1 MRYFIR
7 LLLILTFSVGL
18 FGCSEKIKPEDR
30 FSEYIE
36 KWNQQDFSAM
46 YDMLTAETKNKVSR
60 AEFVERYKKIYE
72 DINAQ
77 NVKVEFVKPE
87 EEVKPNEDGNVL
99 FTYSFS
105 MDTLAGPVSFNH
117 NATLVEEELEEG
129 KDWRIQ
135 WNTNMIFPQLNDG
148 EEITIQSI
156 IPERGGIFDRNGSPL
171 AINGEL
177 WEIGIVP
184 GKMGEKRDEIIQQFS
199 DISGMSVEEFEKK
212 LSQSWV
218 TDNSF
223 VPIIT
228 VDPILHGQLKDSL
241 LTIPSVL
248 KKDSTG
254 RKYPLGESAA
264 HLIGYLR
271 SMYQEEVKD
280 YQEKGYSMYEKIG
293 AKGLE
298 SVFEERLHGETGW
311 VIKVKGTDKVIA
323 EKPPVKGEDIYLTI
337 DATLQQLLFNQLK
350 DEAGTSVALN
360 PTTGETLAL
369 VSSPS
374 YDPNLYSLEYVK
386 KKDDPN
392 HPFMARFNNTYSPGS
407 TLKPLTAAI
416 ALENKVINA
425 NDIRKIS
432 GSTWNKPSFG
442 GYTVT
447 RVNTNITEVDVTKAL
462 VYSDNIYFAQ
472 VALETGTKNFQN
484 GLKSFGFEEEVEYPF
499 PIETSSIS
507 NNGINGEV
515 LLADSGYGQGEIQ
528 MSPLHLAATYST
540 FVNNG
545 NMIKPVLEKK
555 ENMTPTYWREKV
567 ISSEN
572 SQIITNALKQ
582 VVEVGTAKP
591 PIQGINLAGKTGT
604 AELKTSKDDKGK
616 ENGWFIAYDLNKKDL
631 LITMMV
637 ENVENREGS
646 KVAVEK
652 VKSVFSQF
660 IR

>member
-171 AINGEL
+171 ALNGEL

-199 DISGMSVEEFEKK
+199 DISGMSVEEIEKK